1 MTTPQGTPATPETP
15 AAPVQPAPDSP
26 EYRAAMVAAYEA
38 QGGNPDPAAKTP
50 ETSASETPKVEVD
63 PNAPVPRLTDKPADD
78 PKPEAEKTDPP
89 AEKTAEGEEG
99 AENKDAPK
107 APSLGDLFTDGT
119 FVTGFN
125 SEKLPE
131 SLSTAL
137 EAAGLTPEMQAAI
150 HEQFRSGQAALQRE
164 TTASLHKAAG
174 GKEQFEQLVAW
185 GQKNL
190 TKEQAEFYD
199 AQLNGPMAAD
209 AIALLTQKMNAGR
222 DPNLVN
228 VAGAQGGPVSA
239 FRDQTEMMAAMSDPR
254 YQTSEAF
261 RAEVATRLR
270 LSTF

>member
-1 MTTPQGTPATPETP
+1 MVAAYDGQGGNTDPAPKTPETP
-15 AAPVQPAPDSP
+15 PA
-26 EYRAAMVAAYEA
+26 
-38 QGGNPDPAAKTP
+38 
-50 ETSASETPKVEVD
+50 ETPKVEED
-63 PNAPVPRLTDKPADD
+63 PNAPAPRLTDPPADA
-78 PKPEAEKTDPP
+78 PKVEGEQTDPP
-89 AEKTAEGEEG
+89 AEKPKEGEEKPD
-99 AENKDAPK
+99 ENKDAPK
-107 APSLGDLFTDGT
+107 APSLGDLFNDGT
-119 FVTGFN
+119 FVSGFN
-125 SEKLPE
+125 AEKLPE

-137 EAAGLTPEMQAAI
+137 EAAGLSPEMQAAI

-164 TTASLHKAAG
+164 ATANLHKAAG
-174 GKEQFEQLVAW
+174 GKDQFEALVAW

-228 VAGAQGGPVSA
+228 VTGAQGGPVAA
-239 FRDQTEMMAAMSDPR
+239 FRDQAEMMAAMSDPR